1 MKQQET
7 MTRKDFERLQQTYS
21 KGYFDLYKKY
31 YIEKE
36 KIKKAISKL
45 DTMFANGEDERI
57 LDDLLELSK
66 ILEGKYDNK

>member
-21 KGYFDLYKKY
+21 KGYFELYKKY

-36 KIKKAISKL
+36 KIKKAL
-45 DTMFANGEDERI
+45 DVIYCWGETLNPRFQKEIIDI
-57 LDDLLELSK
+57 LKGES
-66 ILEGKYDNK
+66 ENDNK